1 MFGTNERF
9 DLTRAVFS
17 RENSC
22 IAFYEEYSG
31 GGLYLTFSRVSPWFV
46 LERRALVR
54 LVPLFNGKNIDY
66 SYRATPTELVIET
79 RAGKLEICIAE
90 SELIRIRGSEG
101 TGLRLV
107 VEPEYNDCLCP
118 VDYGCIDINLG
129 LHGKMLVVPLR
140 GSASGYA
147 PWNNQADQPCYL
159 VADLMPDSF
168 GVLETAIHC
177 VTREI
182 VRREIYAQYD
192 VAKAEVDHQFET
204 FCKKFPPVEE
214 KYREMALYAMYTIWS
229 HRMGPSEHSVI
240 QSPIV
245 QMHRLWLSHGF
256 AWQQSYNAMAIR
268 NDPEEA
274 WRLIKS
280 MFEYQLGSGM
290 LPDWV
295 DFYSVNYLACKPAI
309 QGFALA
315 FLLEHADMDGVL
327 TSEECGRM
335 YEPFCRW
342 ADFWLKYRA
351 SDREGVLVYHH
362 ADESGWDEAT
372 IFSKGLPVEA
382 PDLMAFVILLMEA
395 CARLALG
402 CGRSDEAG
410 EWMRRSRVMLKRL
423 TEEFWDGKQFNARL
437 AKTGEIVP
445 SRSIACYQPIILGK
459 RLPQDIIDTI
469 AEALTDE
476 KEYLSPIGL
485 TSEAM
490 TSPECTYSY
499 LFMKGRVVAP
509 VQMIFCVGLQSA
521 GKTGEAKRIA
531 RAFCDKVNQEGMILG
546 YAPSE
551 IEPAT
556 GRPVENHPFP
566 TPTDPFPW
574 SSWTAA
580 NFLILASTILY
591 GDD

>member
-295 DFYSVNYLACKPAI
+295 DFYSVNYPPANLRYGVCSGI
-309 QGFALA
+309 
-315 FLLEHADMDGVL
+315 LLEHADMDGVL

-342 ADFWLKYRA
+342 ADFGSNAARQTGGCWHTTTPTSRA
-351 SDREGVLVYHH
+351 GTRRR
-362 ADESGWDEAT
+362 
-372 IFSKGLPVEA
+372 FSKGCCGGA
-382 PDLMAFVILLMEA
+382 GSHGFVILLMEA

-402 CGRSDEAG
+402 CGGAMKPGGMSAPRDAQRS
-410 EWMRRSRVMLKRL
+410 RRSSG
-423 TEEFWDGKQFNARL
+423 TEQFNARL
-437 AKTGEIVP
+437 AKTEIVP
-445 SRSIACYQPIILGK
+445 SRSIACYQPIILESAC
-459 RLPQDIIDTI
+459 RDIIDTI

-476 KEYLSPIGL
+476 KEYLSPRSY
-485 TSEAM
+485 SEAM
-490 TSPECTYSY
+490 TSPDA
-499 LFMKGRVVAP
+499 LFH
-509 VQMIFCVGLQSA
+509 ICL
-521 GKTGEAKRIA
+521 
-531 RAFCDKVNQEGMILG
+531 
-546 YAPSE
+546 
-551 IEPAT
+551 
-556 GRPVENHPFP
+556 
-566 TPTDPFPW
+566 
-574 SSWTAA
+574 
-580 NFLILASTILY
+580 
-591 GDD
+591 